1 MMAFSRKL
9 KTTVF
14 ELYKARYENITGLA
28 QAMEMSVQHVYR
40 VRRGDRGINEKF
52 IVGAVKAF
60 PEYKLDVLFYVG
72 EEVISHE

>member
-1 MMAFSRKL
+1 MVFSRKL

-14 ELYKARYENITGLA
+14 ELYKVRYENITRLA
-28 QAMEMSVQHVYR
+28 QAMEMSVPHVYN
-40 VRRGDRGINEKF
+40 VHRGDRGINEKF

-60 PEYKLDVLFYVG
+60 PEYKLDVLFYV

>member
-1 MMAFSRKL
+1 MAFSRKL

-14 ELYKARYENITGLA
+14 ELYTVRYENITRLA
-28 QAMEMSVQHVYR
+28 QAMEMSVAHVYN
-40 VRRGDRGINEKF
+40 VRRGIRGINEKF

-72 EEVISHE
+72 EEVISYE